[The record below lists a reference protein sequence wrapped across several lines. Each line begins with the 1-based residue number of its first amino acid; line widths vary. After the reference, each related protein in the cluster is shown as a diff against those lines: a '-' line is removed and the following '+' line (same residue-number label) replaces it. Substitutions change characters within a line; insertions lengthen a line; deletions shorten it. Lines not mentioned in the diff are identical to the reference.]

1 MDLRISYNV
10 DGYKIEEIINT
21 TYDHITP
28 SILENISSFFV
39 FNENVTLYGNDA
51 VAFLKKLINNNSL
64 LLLS

>member
-21 TYDHITP
+21 TYDYITP
-28 SILENISSFFV
+28 PILNNILSLFV
-39 FNENVTLYGNDA
+39 FDENVTLYGNDA
-51 VAFLKKLINNNSL
+51 VDFLKNLIDKNSL